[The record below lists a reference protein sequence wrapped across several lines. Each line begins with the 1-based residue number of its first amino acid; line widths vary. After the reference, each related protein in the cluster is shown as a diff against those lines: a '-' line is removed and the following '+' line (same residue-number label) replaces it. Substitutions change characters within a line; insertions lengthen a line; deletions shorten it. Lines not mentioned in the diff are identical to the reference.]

1 MCDHCHMEPAYVH
14 PGKVELYHPGKI
26 ERYHSSNRIYR
37 LVQGI
42 SIKMYFFPYCLRFM
56 TCF

>member
-42 SIKMYFFPYCLRFM
+42 SIKMYFSP
-56 TCF
+56 TV